1 MDSSKV
7 ANSEDKNIL
16 KCLSNEILSAE
27 EYKNAEESVEEF
39 LEALFSKSGTKTST
53 QEPQKRG
60 QSDAKITS
68 WYTHYNH
75 NYLLSYFSYT
85 AVMRPNNYF

>member
-1 MDSSKV
+1 MA
-7 ANSEDKNIL
+7 ANSQDKNIL

-39 LEALFSKSGTKTST
+39 LDALFSKSGTNAPIKGPS
-53 QEPQKRG
+53 KRG

-68 WYTHYNH
+68 WYAHCNYN
-75 NYLLSYFSYT
+75 
-85 AVMRPNNYF
+85 

>member
-7 ANSEDKNIL
+7 AANSEDKNIL

-39 LEALFSKSGTKTST
+39 LDALFSKSGTNAPIKG
-53 QEPQKRG
+53 PPKRRQG
-60 QSDAKITS
+60 DAKITS
-68 WYTHYNH
+68 WYAHCNYN
-75 NYLLSYFSYT
+75 
-85 AVMRPNNYF
+85 

>member
-1 MDSSKV
+1 M

-39 LEALFSKSGTKTST
+39 LDALFSKSGTNAPIK
-53 QEPQKRG
+53 EPSKRG

-68 WYTHYNH
+68 WYAHYNLL
-75 NYLLSYFSYT
+75 YLVIYK
-85 AVMRPNNYF
+85 V